1 MRYRIFP
8 IIITLVIIAIG
19 YVVKRKTISDYQN
32 RLKITDTFRE
42 KFIDLVDNY
51 TQHYQ
56 IDSARTVE
64 IAQELDMIQQELGFE
79 GVIAHFHDPIS
90 GLSCSNYPLFLNI
103 LKEMRTMQPFLDS
116 EFGRN
121 RIWQLLSLC
130 DDALLRHIGN
140 LNHLMKSETSSL
152 LNPFSCFGEGIRWL
166 IGLPGQFLVW
176 LGIMKPYRMK
186 SVQGNMLFKVMSG
199 IVTLVGF
206 LGSIITI
213 LLGWEETLVLLNKLL
228 QR

>member
-19 YVVKRKTISDYQN
+19 YLIKRKTISDYQN

-79 GVIAHFHDPIS
+79 GVIAHFHDLIS
-90 GLSCSNYPLFLNI
+90 GLSCSNYPLF
-103 LKEMRTMQPFLDS
+103 
-116 EFGRN
+116 
-121 RIWQLLSLC
+121 
-130 DDALLRHIGN
+130 
-140 LNHLMKSETSSL
+140 
-152 LNPFSCFGEGIRWL
+152 
-166 IGLPGQFLVW
+166 
-176 LGIMKPYRMK
+176 
-186 SVQGNMLFKVMSG
+186 
-199 IVTLVGF
+199 
-206 LGSIITI
+206 
-213 LLGWEETLVLLNKLL
+213 
-228 QR
+228 